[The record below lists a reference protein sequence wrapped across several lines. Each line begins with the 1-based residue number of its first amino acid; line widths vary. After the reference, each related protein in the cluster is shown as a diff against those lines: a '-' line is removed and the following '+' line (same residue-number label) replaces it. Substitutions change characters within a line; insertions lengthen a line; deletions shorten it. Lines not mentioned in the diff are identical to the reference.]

1 LIRLPRARLKE
12 TTIMIARPALAILL
26 LAVTAIAAWA
36 ADDPLKSTV
45 LLQSSTTNTGDAL
58 AYPKTD
64 KAEVTTM
71 IVEIAPGTSTVLHR
85 HPVPS
90 VAYMLQGD
98 LEVQADGGIVNRYK
112 TGDAFLETI
121 GRTHKGTNIGTVPVR
136 ILVTYIGVKGEP
148 VTVAP

>member
-1 LIRLPRARLKE
+1 MKE
-12 TTIMIARPALAILL
+12 KTMIARVALGVLL
-26 LAVTAIAAWA
+26 LGLTMVPARA

-45 LLQSSTTNTGDAL
+45 LLQSATTNTGDAL

-64 KAEVTTM
+64 KPEVTTM
-71 IVEIAPGTSTVLHR
+71 IIEIAPGASTVLHK

-90 VAYMLQGD
+90 VAYMLQGE
-98 LEVQADGGIVNRYK
+98 LEVQAEGGIVNRYK
-112 TGDAFLETI
+112 AGDAFLETI
-121 GRTHKGTNIGTVPVR
+121 NRLHKGTNTGTVPVK